1 MYSTIPIH
9 WNIKSAPASPG
20 RSRVGPALYV
30 FSLLGLN
37 TGNEVQAQDGGVQ
50 SHNGG
55 GQSLD
60 GGARA
65 NIPTVL
71 EYWPRMV
78 EYSLNTDSEVQ
89 ARMVEYSRG
98 QTAVQCWSH
107 TAVDY
112 RPTILV
118 QPQ

>member
-1 MYSTIPIH
+1 MKYRPRMVEYSLTTAEDNL
-9 WNIKSAPASPG
+9 WTA
-20 RSRVGPALYV
+20 
-30 FSLLGLN
+30 
-37 TGNEVQAQDGGVQ
+37 VQR
-50 SHNGG
+50 
-55 GQSLD
+55 L
-60 GGARA
+60 

-78 EYSLNTDSEVQ
+78 EYSLNVVEDGLNTDSEVQ